1 MDPGSAVAPHK
12 FDSLDDVMRRAIE
25 IARRCEGRVEPN
37 PQVGAVLVYDDLN
50 LVAEGWHQSY
60 GGPHAEVVAL
70 QQAGARSRG
79 ATAVV
84 TLEPCAHF
92 GKTPPCADA
101 LIAAGI
107 RRVIVGIEDP
117 FAEVAGRGINKLREA
132 GIPVETG
139 LQADAVRKLTAP
151 FLKLV
156 QTGRPYVHAKWAMT
170 LDGKIATRT
179 GASRWISNEASRQI
193 VHELRGRMDAI
204 LVGVETALKD
214 DPLLTARPAGLRTA
228 LRIVLDSRARLP
240 MTSQLVQT
248 AHEIPVLLATGPAA
262 REEDLKQLEKAGV
275 EILVLP
281 AAQSSGDRRFP
292 DPGTLLDTLGKRRLT
307 NLLVEGGGGVLG
319 SFFDALLIDFVH
331 VFIAPKVFGG
341 IHAPGP
347 VGGDGLALPPQIPNI
362 DGPEMDIVQG
372 DLYVRGALKID

>member
-1 MDPGSAVAPHK
+1 
-12 FDSLDDVMRRAIE
+12 
-25 IARRCEGRVEPN
+25 
-37 PQVGAVLVYDDLN
+37 
-50 LVAEGWHQSY
+50 
-60 GGPHAEVVAL
+60 
-70 QQAGARSRG
+70 
-79 ATAVV
+79 
-84 TLEPCAHF
+84 
-92 GKTPPCADA
+92 

-292 DPGTLLDTLGKRRLT
+292 DPGTLLDNLGKRRLT